1 MTIVRP
7 ELHPLADTWVYL
19 AATPLLWLTLTL
31 VAYLFAF
38 ALYRRSGFNPLVN
51 PVAIAICV
59 LLAILLSTQ
68 TSYQTYFDGAQFVH
82 FLLGPATVALAVP
95 LYEQWGKL
103 RTHWVALMVALV
115 VGVLVASGS
124 AVLIARALGASPL
137 TLASLVSKSVT
148 TPVAMGI
155 SEKLGG
161 LPSLTA
167 VAVVLTGIV
176 GAALARFV
184 LDAMRIPDHAV
195 RGFALGLAAHGQGV
209 ARGFVVSEEMGAFAG
224 LAMGLTAL
232 ASALLLPFYGRWLL
246 WLLP

>member
-1 MTIVRP
+1 MTIA
-7 ELHPLADTWVYL
+7 HPVVDTWVYL
-19 AATPLLWLTLTL
+19 AASPLLWLALTL

-59 LLAILLSTQ
+59 LLAILLSTH

-103 RTHWVALMVALV
+103 KSHWVALAIALL
-115 VGVLVASGS
+115 VGVFVASGS
-124 AVLIARALGASPL
+124 AILIAHALGASPR
-137 TLASLVSKSVT
+137 TLASLAPKSVT

-167 VAVVLTGIV
+167 VAVVLTGVV
-176 GAALARFV
+176 GSAFARFV
-184 LDAMRIPDHAV
+184 LNAMRIPEHSV

-209 ARGFVVSEEMGAFAG
+209 ARAFLVSDEMGAFAG
-224 LAMGLTAL
+224 LAMGLAAL
-232 ASALLLPFYGRWLL
+232 ASALLLPYAGRWLL
-246 WLLP
+246 SLL